1 MIMIMTI
8 IIIVI
13 MKMII
18 MTRIMTIMIIII
30 IIIIIIIT
38 RFHALDAVA
47 RARGWRL
54 LAFTKSGCPAAA
66 AAVAFDF
73 PHGGPARAYPECAEW
88 ARLLRRR
95 PAAADRSPPT
105 HIDPRGAHG
114 MPGCMPHRAGPGRA
128 GPGRFRRGLPED

>member
-38 RFHALDAVA
+38 RVHALDAVA

-95 PAAADRSPPT
+95 LAADPPDAAVPPPSLPAT
-105 HIDPRGAHG
+105 HTRGH
-114 MPGCMPHRAGPGRA
+114 PSRAVD
-128 GPGRFRRGLPED
+128 RFDCFPCPYLCFP